1 MDGVN
6 LMSGFDTTLDVLTDS
21 LNHDAPR
28 VLGHVLTRGDPR
40 LRRRTV
46 EWLIASKNGRVQS
59 LLVRHFRFLG
69 TVCER
74 LVYENVGRIGP
85 GLRAAMSTRRGELQK
100 TVVEIVRDV
109 EDCSLAYL
117 AGEATASS
125 DERVRALAVDVL
137 WRWARDVRREE
148 MSAEGPVEVAL
159 GDRYLKRR
167 RFVLEGL
174 QRAFSVQAMA
184 RSPRILRSVAMLAD
198 HRASWFWSTMGL
210 RHDTRRQVLMRS
222 LEESLDAEMYGFL
235 VRGLQHEGVGSDIGV
250 LLDRS
255 FGRVE
260 LESLLREFARLG
272 PATKASARRLRD
284 VPWLGAGEASLE
296 ALPANLVATAQALAV
311 ASDMP
316 RRRLAIVCRGIA
328 VNHAEADARR
338 VATETL
344 IHCGA
349 EARDDLRMVA
359 QSAPSPSAALAVLH
373 LVRRGELNLAT
384 EREDDATRTVGNLLR
399 DWWEL
404 SAVDRREIGRGL
416 TPTLRAHADLLRH
429 HLIGASRTRR
439 AAVDLVRQAQVGDVF
454 NEQLR
459 LLAADDS
466 DTRIQSAA
474 LTAAAESLAGG
485 VSDILQ
491 QGLNSW
497 DSRVRANAIEA
508 LDHHQARDEVFLPF
522 ASDDSPRVRANVA
535 VALLGRN
542 RDEGRDTLEQ
552 LLTGDERERV
562 SGLWAFSKTHPE
574 GFLGTAERLARQ
586 DPSPKVR
593 TRASELLASA

>member
-1 MDGVN
+1 
-6 LMSGFDTTLDVLTDS
+6 MSGFDITLDVLTGS

-28 VLGHVLTRGDPR
+28 VLAHVLTRGDPR

-74 LVYENVGRIGP
+74 LVYENVARIGP
-85 GLRAAMSTRRGELQK
+85 GLRAAMNTRRSELQR

-109 EDCSLAYL
+109 EDHSLAYL

-148 MSAEGPVEVAL
+148 MASDGPIEVVL
-159 GDRYLKRR
+159 GDRYLQRR

-174 QRAFSVQAMA
+174 ERAFSVQAMA

-198 HRASWFWSTMGL
+198 HRASWFWSTLGL
-210 RHDTRRQVLMRS
+210 RRDARRQVLMRS
-222 LEESLDAEMYGFL
+222 LEESLDTELYGFL
-235 VRGLQHEGVGSDIGV
+235 VRGLQHEAVASDIAV
-250 LLDRS
+250 LLNRS
-255 FGRVE
+255 LTRPRLALL
-260 LESLLREFARLG
+260 LEEFARLG
-272 PATKASARRLRD
+272 PATRTAARHLRD

-296 ALPANLVATAQALAV
+296 TLPANLVATAQALAV
-311 ASDMP
+311 ASGMP

-338 VATETL
+338 VALETL

-359 QSAPSPSAALAVLH
+359 QSAPSPSAGLAVLH
-373 LVRRGELNLAT
+373 LVRRGDLALAQD
-384 EREDDATRTVGNLLR
+384 RKDDATRTVGNLLR
-399 DWWEL
+399 DWWDL
-404 SAVDRREIGRGL
+404 SASDRREIGRGL
-416 TPTLRAHADLLRH
+416 TPTLRDHADLLRH

-439 AAVDLVRQAQVGDVF
+439 AAVDLVRHGQVADVF
-454 NEQLR
+454 SEQLR
-459 LLAADDS
+459 LLASDDS

-474 LTAAAESLAGG
+474 LAAAAESLAGG
-485 VSDILQ
+485 VSDILK
-491 QGLNSW
+491 QGLTSW

-508 LDHHQARDEVFLPF
+508 LDRQQARDEVFLRL
-522 ASDDSPRVRANVA
+522 ARDESPRVRANVA
-535 VALLGRN
+535 VALLDRN
-542 RDEGRDTLEQ
+542 HAEGRDTLGR

-562 SGLWAFSKTHPE
+562 SGLWAFSKARPE
-574 GFLGTAERLARQ
+574 GFLRTAELLARQ
-586 DPSPKVR
+586 DPSSKVR
-593 TRASELLASA
+593 SRASALSAPA